1 MDKDSNGKEFHF
13 AKISDLKIPVT
24 FRISQ
29 LEGTRKPLSFT
40 ELLDK
45 PESRFSGLQ
54 LPTLSDLYVT
64 CQLVADNKP
73 LTIPYR
79 TSFKPFKNNY

>member
-1 MDKDSNGKEFHF
+1 MDRDNNGKEFYF
-13 AKISDLKIPVT
+13 AKLSDLKVPVT
-24 FRISQ
+24 FRMQ
-29 LEGTRKPLSFT
+29 LEGRRKPLSLT

-45 PESRFSGLQ
+45 PELKFSGIQ

-73 LTIPYR
+73 LTAPYR
-79 TSFKPFKNNY
+79 TSFKAFKN